1 MGDGHGKG
9 FVYCH
14 TYDNRWDIRCQTVWY
29 WNEYGY
35 RQRGRPLSE
44 YPGAHT
50 GGGPGGIDQSRICGC
65 TNQSHCGKCGY
76 QQGAEELLDAVT
88 QDRMLSQEQD
98 VHFDASDLGSYVGA
112 LYDFYA
118 SHPDDIRV
126 SHWIGL
132 EAVNAALPDN
142 NARVKLLRQRVAAT
156 LRAQQSGLIDPS
168 WHPLTLI
175 SLLVSIARSWATAP
189 LYARTLSAPSVSR
202 ASLSSNRAAA
212 IEAARRLLTPPRKA
226 RGQG

>member
-1 MGDGHGKG
+1 MNMDIDNEDARYRNTRERILAAARAELISHGFAG
-9 FVYCH
+9 ARI
-14 TYDNRWDIRCQTVWY
+14 NRIAESAGTSK
-29 WNEYGY
+29 E
-35 RQRGRPLSE
+35 
-44 YPGAHT
+44 
-50 GGGPGGIDQSRICGC
+50 RIYAYFRD
-65 TNQSHCGKCGY
+65 K
-76 QQGAEELLDAVT
+76 EKLLDAVT